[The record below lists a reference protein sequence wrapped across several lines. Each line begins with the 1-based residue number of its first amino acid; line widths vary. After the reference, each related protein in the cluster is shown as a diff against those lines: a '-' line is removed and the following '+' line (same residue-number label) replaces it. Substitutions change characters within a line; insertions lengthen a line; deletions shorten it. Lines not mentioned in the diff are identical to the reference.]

1 MNLVNLY
8 MAASTGEKGAEKQLF
23 SYLTVRFR
31 AIAYLKIGNRHDAE
45 EIVQDALMVIAK
57 EYKKQE
63 FEKSFISWA
72 YRIFDNRILGFIG
85 RKKRRADLD
94 KRAQNDGT
102 LGPPAMNPDP
112 NFEIQLSD
120 CLEKVKATNDRYAK
134 ILALHYE
141 GYDTEEICQELKL
154 SPGNLYMILS
164 RARAMLKRCLD
175 TGDISK

>member
-8 MAASTGEKGAEKQLF
+8 MAASAGDKNAEKRLF

-31 AIAYLKIGNRHDAE
+31 AIAYLKIGNHHDAE
-45 EIVQDALMVIAK
+45 EIAQDALMVIAK

-63 FEKSFISWA
+63 FEQSFISWA

-94 KRAQNDGT
+94 KKAEKTGV
-102 LGPPAMNPDP
+102 LGSKQTNPDP

-120 CLEKVKATNDRYAK
+120 CLGKVKATNDRYAR

-141 GYDTEEICQELKL
+141 GYDTEEICRKLKL

-164 RARAMLKRCLD
+164 RARAMLKRCLE